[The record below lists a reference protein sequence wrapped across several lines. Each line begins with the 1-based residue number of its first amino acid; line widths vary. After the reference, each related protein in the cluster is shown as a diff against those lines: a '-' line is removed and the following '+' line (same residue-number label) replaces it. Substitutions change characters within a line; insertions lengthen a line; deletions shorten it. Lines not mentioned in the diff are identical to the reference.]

1 MPKGKLIVID
11 GTDGSGK
18 ATQSR
23 LLFKNLQRHR
33 IKAALLDIPVYES
46 FTGRLVSRY
55 LNNEFGRLNPYLASI
70 LYAINRFQQK
80 DKILTWL
87 KEGRI
92 VILNR
97 YVTANQIH
105 QAAHFKTRKERNQF
119 VKWIAELEYDVF
131 GLPKPDLVIIINMP
145 VEVAYKLIQKKT
157 PKQRKYVAGSKGDLL
172 ESDLEH
178 QREALQQ
185 ALRVLKSSKVWKKID
200 AVHNSKLLSK
210 DEIAKQIWDLV
221 NAYLRNRN

>member
-1 MPKGKLIVID
+1 MKGKLIVID

-23 LLFKNLQRHR
+23 LLFKNLQKHR

-46 FTGRLVSRY
+46 FTGKLVARY
-55 LNNEFGRLNPYLASI
+55 LNNEFGRLSPYLAST

-80 DKILTWL
+80 DKILKWL
-87 KEGRI
+87 SHGRV

-105 QAAHFKTRKERNQF
+105 QAAHLRTKKDRNQF
-119 VKWIAELEYDVF
+119 VKWIAELEYDIF
-131 GLPKPDLVIIINMP
+131 KLPKPDLVIIINMP
-145 VEVAYKLIQKKT
+145 IEVAYKLIQKKT
-157 PKQRKYVAGSKGDLL
+157 AIQRKYVAGSKGDIL

-185 ALRVLKSSKVWKKID
+185 ALGISASSRIWKTID
-200 AVHNSKLLSK
+200 AVKKGKLLAKEEISK
-210 DEIAKQIWDLV
+210 KIWELV
-221 NAYLRNRN
+221 HAFIRNRN